1 MRKSLLG
8 LVCLMLTSAVN
19 AHQLKAAI
27 TTVLFNDRTNN
38 IEVMHRFYLHDAEHA
53 VSHLFKKSPG
63 RHNHADLIS
72 DKETQDTFSDYVE
85 KQFKL
90 ETLTNKKLQLNSVG
104 HQLDGQFFWVYQEI
118 KVPDSV
124 KGFRMSHGA
133 LRDLWPAQVN
143 MVNVEGKGKVKTLT
157 FSGED
162 IWLETKFEDK

>member
-1 MRKSLLG
+1 MSRLILG
-8 LVCLMLTSAVN
+8 LFLTILASASS
-19 AHQLKAAI
+19 AHQLKSAI

-53 VSHLFKKSPG
+53 VSHLFKDKIG
-63 RHNHADLIS
+63 KQVDLIA
-72 DKETQDTFSDYVE
+72 DKNTQETFSLYVE
-85 KQFKL
+85 NQFKL
-90 ETLTNKKLQLNSVG
+90 ATLKNEKLLLKSVG
-104 HQLDGQFFWVYQEI
+104 HQLDGQFFWVYQETKI
-118 KVPDSV
+118 QKNV

-162 IWLETKFEDK
+162 TWLETTFENK

>member
-1 MRKSLLG
+1 MRKLL
-8 LVCLMLTSAVN
+8 LPLISLMLTSAAS

-53 VSHLFKKSPG
+53 VSHLFAKSPG

-72 DKETQDTFSDYVE
+72 DKETQNTFADYVD

-90 ETLTNKKLQLNSVG
+90 ETLSNKKLTLKPVG

-118 KVPDSV
+118 TIPDSA
-124 KGFRMSHGA
+124 KGLRMSHGA

-162 IWLETKFEDK
+162 TWLQTQFEAK